1 MSTQNT
7 SDQMYAW
14 LRELFPIC
22 RSLTGNGTRQTLAY
36 LRNLFPQLTVH
47 EVPSGTPCFDWN
59 VPEEWNVRDA
69 FVADEQG
76 RKIIDFQQ
84 HNLHLMGYSIPKDEV
99 VDLDE
104 LQKHLH
110 SLEEQPDAIPYV
122 TSYYSRGW
130 GFCLPHRQRQRLQ
143 PGKYRVFIDATL
155 QPGHLTFG
163 EAVLPG
169 KEASEILFSTYVCH
183 PSMANNEL
191 SGPVVTTALARWIAA
206 LPDRR
211 FTYRFLYLP
220 ETIGSIYY
228 LSRNLS
234 HLKRHLIAGFVVTCV
249 GDDRAYSYLS
259 SRNEQTL
266 ADRVA
271 RHVLTHHTPGF
282 QTYPFLERGS
292 DERQY
297 CSVGA
302 DLPVASIMRSKYN
315 TYPEY
320 HTSLDDLSLVSP
332 QGLAGSLEVLQRLV
346 ETLEH
351 NRFYRTACVCEPQLG
366 KRGMYPA
373 ISTSKTFAQVRT
385 MRNVIAYADG
395 SLDLIGLADR
405 IGASAAEVIP
415 IIRQLAEAG
424 LLEIVS

>member
-7 SDQMYAW
+7 SEQMYAW
-14 LRELFPIC
+14 LRELFPIY

-36 LRNLFPQLTVH
+36 IRNLFPQLTLH
-47 EVPSGTPCFDWN
+47 EVPSGTSCFDWN

-104 LQKHLH
+104 LQNHLH

-122 TSYYSRGW
+122 TSYYSREW

-143 PGKYRVFIDATL
+143 PGKYRVFIDSTL

-163 EAVLPG
+163 EAILPG
-169 KEASEILFSTYVCH
+169 KEAGEILFSTYVCH
-183 PSMANNEL
+183 PCMANNEL
-191 SGPVVTTALARWIAA
+191 SGLVVATALARWIAA

-211 FTYRFLYLP
+211 FTYRFLFLP

-228 LSRNLS
+228 LSRNLT
-234 HLKRHLIAGFVVTCV
+234 HLKRHLLAGFIVTCV
-249 GDDRAYSYLS
+249 GDDRTYSYLA
-259 SRNEQTL
+259 SRSGQTL

-282 QTYPFLERGS
+282 QTYSFLERGS

-320 HTSLDDLSLVSP
+320 HTSFDDLSLVSP
-332 QGLAGSLEVLQRLV
+332 QGLGGSLDILQRVV
-346 ETLEH
+346 ETLEL
-351 NRFYRTACVCEPQLG
+351 NRFYRTTCICEPQLG
-366 KRGMYPA
+366 KRGMYPN

-395 SLDLIGLADR
+395 TMDLIGLADR
-405 IGASAAEVIP
+405 IGASTAEVIP
-415 IIRQLAEAG
+415 IIRKLAEAG
-424 LLEIVS
+424 LLEIIP